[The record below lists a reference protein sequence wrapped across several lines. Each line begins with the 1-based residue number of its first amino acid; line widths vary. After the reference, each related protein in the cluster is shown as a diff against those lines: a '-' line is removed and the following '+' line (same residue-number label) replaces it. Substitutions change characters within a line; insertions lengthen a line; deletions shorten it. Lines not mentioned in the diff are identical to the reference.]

1 MVQEKSSAAEE
12 AKRQSSSVYMLQTL
26 TSWLLKQ
33 EQDGVIDAI
42 VLSRISMACKLI
54 ASLVQ
59 RAGISKLTGEEQKK
73 LDIVSNEVRQF
84 NRLDSY

>member
-1 MVQEKSSAAEE
+1 MLQ
-12 AKRQSSSVYMLQTL
+12 KRLRESSSVYMLQTL

-73 LDIVSNEVRQF
+73 LDIVSNEVR
-84 NRLDSY
+84 

>member
-1 MVQEKSSAAEE
+1 M
-12 AKRQSSSVYMLQTL
+12 YMLQTL

-42 VLSRISMACKLI
+42 VLSRISTACKLI

-73 LDIVSNEVRQF
+73 LDIVSNEVR
-84 NRLDSY
+84 